1 MMRASKH
8 MMMLGVALALITSL
22 VPPALR
28 AQNVFG
34 RSLANLSDAD
44 RQAME
49 RARND
54 VLAKMQAGA
63 VAMWM
68 DERTGHSGEA
78 RIARTYQQN
87 GLMCA
92 EVDHLLKL
100 PRESRFVIPFCRDS
114 TGTWRAVF

>member
-1 MMRASKH
+1 
-8 MMMLGVALALITSL
+8 
-22 VPPALR
+22 
-28 AQNVFG
+28 VFG